1 MSVKRGL
8 PSQIKMRH
16 DRHYVENLVVRDGEV
31 VGKMVPLEALTP
43 NPNQPRKSFQDL
55 ELLAESIKDV
65 GILEPL
71 LVQQQGDGYM
81 IIAGERRFQAAK
93 MAELSHV
100 PCMIKNLNSAQILE
114 MALIE
119 NLQRQDLHPLEESD
133 ALACLVAE
141 HQYTHETLAKKMGKS
156 RSSITES
163 LSLANL
169 TAKVRQEA
177 FEAQISAKTMLVSIA
192 KVKSEEEQLALI
204 AKIKLG
210 ANREDIRSQQKS
222 KKRPKPFQFRFRDPQ
237 KQFQLQLHFKKQ
249 EVTKTELIDSL
260 RQILQVL
267 ENEVSD
273 DLSS

>member
-1 MSVKRGL
+1 
-8 PSQIKMRH
+8 MRH

>member
-1 MSVKRGL
+1 
-8 PSQIKMRH
+8 
-16 DRHYVENLVVRDGEV
+16 
-31 VGKMVPLEALTP
+31 
-43 NPNQPRKSFQDL
+43 
-55 ELLAESIKDV
+55 
-65 GILEPL
+65 
-71 LVQQQGDGYM
+71 
-81 IIAGERRFQAAK
+81 
-93 MAELSHV
+93 
-100 PCMIKNLNSAQILE
+100 
-114 MALIE
+114 
-119 NLQRQDLHPLEESD
+119 LEESD
-133 ALACLVAE
+133 AISCLVAE